1 MAFFKAKVLRQR
13 KDGMYV
19 VYIRVTQNRKSRY
32 IRSSWIVDDMGL
44 SKDKQDVIDPFVAEQ
59 TSKVIARYYNILNR
73 IDTQNWT
80 VKEIVDYIQKGKDGI
95 SFSMYAR
102 KHIEKMKARGQ
113 ERTSRDYKW
122 ALYSLEKFAG
132 GDEIMFSQLT
142 YSFLSRW
149 IDSLS
154 QTARSKNKY
163 PINIRQIHKTAML
176 EYNDEERGIQLITNP
191 WPKITIP
198 KEDTPNKRAIS
209 PNMLRRF
216 FAVVPDF
223 SRFTH
228 PLQELGQDVAL
239 ISFCM
244 CGINS
249 IDLFFAKKSQY
260 HNGVFHYNR
269 RKTSKSRSDNAYFE
283 IMVPQFIKPTF
294 EKYLSKNIESPW
306 LFDFQDRLST
316 SDSFNANVN
325 AGISQICKKVSP
337 DFHASLYSFRHSW
350 ATIAQNGCGASLGD
364 VDFALN
370 HSTYKM
376 ARVYTKIDYSPAWE
390 LNEKVIDYIFFS
402 NEDIVVNREDSDNS
416 FERMSKY
423 NLIRG
428 EAFVSGEC
436 VSVIEDSGFTNV
448 EQVIT
453 RLLSSFSDNISRP
466 SKVQVK
472 ISNLDKKQTQL
483 YQRILQ

>member
-1 MAFFKAKVLRQR
+1 
-13 KDGMYV
+13 MYV
-19 VYIRVTQNRKSRY
+19 VYIRFAHNRKVSYLRTSWLVNDKGISRNK
-32 IRSSWIVDDMGL
+32 
-44 SKDKQDVIDPFVAEQ
+44 KDIIDPIVIQQ
-59 TSKVIARYYNILNR
+59 TSKLILQYYELLNR

-95 SFSMYAR
+95 SFSKYAR
-102 KHIEKMKARGQ
+102 KHIDKMIARGQ

-122 ALYSLEKFAG
+122 ALYSLERFAG
-132 GDEIMFSQLT
+132 GNEVMFSQLT
-142 YSFLSRW
+142 FSFLSRW

-163 PINIRQIHKTAML
+163 PINIRQIHKAAIL

-209 PNMLRRF
+209 PNMLRKF

-228 PLQELGQDVAL
+228 PLQELGQDIAL

-249 IDLFFAKKSQY
+249 VDLFYAEKSQY
-260 HNGVFHYNR
+260 HNGIFHFNR
-269 RKTSKSRSDNAYFE
+269 RKTRKSRSDDAYFE
-283 IMVPQFIKPTF
+283 IRVPQFIVPTF
-294 EKYLSKNIESPW
+294 EKYLSKDMNSPW
-306 LFDFQDRLST
+306 LFDFQERLST
-316 SDSFNANVN
+316 PDSFNANVN
-325 AGISQICKKVSP
+325 GGISQICKKVSS

-364 VDFALN
+364 IDFALN
-370 HSTYKM
+370 HSTFKM

-402 NEDIVVNREDSDNS
+402 NEDISKREDSGKF

-428 EAFVSGEC
+428 EAFISGEC

-453 RLLSSFSDNISRP
+453 RLLSSLHEDVPRP
-466 SKVQVK
+466 TKVQIK
-472 ISNLDKKQTQL
+472 ISNLDKKQTRL
-483 YQRILQ
+483 YQRILK

>member
-19 VYIRVTQNRKSRY
+19 VYIRVTQNRESKY
-32 IRSSWIVDDMGL
+32 IRTSWVVGDDGL
-44 SKDKQDVIDPFVAEQ
+44 SRDKHDIIDPFVAEQ
-59 TSKVIARYYNILNR
+59 TTKIISRFYNTLNR
-73 IDTQNWT
+73 IDTKNWT
-80 VKEIVDYIQKGKDGI
+80 VKEIVEYVQQGKDGI
-95 SFSMYAR
+95 SFSKYAR
-102 KHIEKMKARGQ
+102 KHIDKMKARGQ

-163 PINIRQIHKTAML
+163 PINIRQIHKAAML
-176 EYNDEERGIQLITNP
+176 EYNDEERGILLIANP

-198 KEDTPNKRAIS
+198 KEDTPSKRAIS
-209 PNMLRRF
+209 PNMLRKF

-249 IDLFFAKKSQY
+249 VDLFFAKKDQY
-260 HNGVFHYNR
+260 HYGIFHYYR
-269 RKTSKSRSDNAYFE
+269 RKTRKSRSDNAYFE
-283 IMVPQFIKPTF
+283 IRVPQFIKPTF
-294 EKYLSKNIESPW
+294 EKYLSKDMKSPW

-364 VDFALN
+364 VDFALD

-402 NEDIVVNREDSDNS
+402 DKEPEHNEDSSAS

-428 EAFVSGEC
+428 EAFISGER
-436 VSVIEDSGFTNV
+436 VSTIEDSGFTNV
-448 EQVIT
+448 EQVVT
-453 RLLSSFSDNISRP
+453 KLLSSLSDEIERP
-466 SKVQVK
+466 TKVQIK
-472 ISNLDKKQTQL
+472 ITNLDKRQI
-483 YQRILQ
+483 ILFQKLLS

>member
-1 MAFFKAKVLRQR
+1 MATLKATVKSKR

-19 VYIRVTQNRKSRY
+19 VYIRFAHNRKVSYLRTSWLVNDKGVSRNK
-32 IRSSWIVDDMGL
+32 
-44 SKDKQDVIDPFVAEQ
+44 KDIIDPNVIQQ
-59 TSKVIARYYNILNR
+59 TSKLIANYYDLLNK

-95 SFSMYAR
+95 SFSLYAR
-102 KHIEKMKARGQ
+102 NHIDKMIARAQ

-132 GDEIMFSQLT
+132 GNEVMFSQLT
-142 YSFLSRW
+142 FSFLSRW
-149 IDSLS
+149 IESLS
-154 QTARSKNKY
+154 QTARSKHKY
-163 PINIRQIHKTAML
+163 PINIRQIHKAAML

-198 KEDTPNKRAIS
+198 KEDTPNKRAIT
-209 PNMLRRF
+209 PNMLRKF

-228 PLQELGQDVAL
+228 PLHELGQDVAL

-249 IDLFFAKKSQY
+249 VDLFYAEKSQY
-260 HNGVFHYNR
+260 HDGIFHYNR
-269 RKTSKSRSDNAYFE
+269 RKTRKSRSDNAYFE
-283 IMVPQFIKPTF
+283 IRVPQFIVLTF
-294 EKYLSKNIESPW
+294 EKYLSRDMDSPW
-306 LFDFQDRLST
+306 LFDFQERLST
-316 SDSFNANVN
+316 PDSFNANIN

-350 ATIAQNGCGASLGD
+350 ATIAQNGCGASLAD
-364 VDFALN
+364 IDFALN
-370 HSTYKM
+370 HSTFKL
-376 ARVYTKIDYSPAWE
+376 ARVYTKIDYSPAWK
-390 LNEKVIDYIFFS
+390 LNEKVIDYVFFS
-402 NEDIVVNREDSDNS
+402 NEDIEKSEDANTS

-428 EAFVSGEC
+428 EAFICGNRVC
-436 VSVIEDSGFTNV
+436 VIEDSGFTNV
-448 EQVIT
+448 EQVIMK
-453 RLLSSFSDNISRP
+453 LLVSLPNDISRP
-466 SKVQVK
+466 SKVQIK
-472 ISNLDKKQTQL
+472 ITNLDKKQTQL
-483 YQRILQ
+483 YQRVLY

>member
-1 MAFFKAKVLRQR
+1 MATLKATVKSKR

-19 VYIRVTQNRKSRY
+19 VYIRFAHNRKVSYLRTSWLVNDKGVSRNK
-32 IRSSWIVDDMGL
+32 
-44 SKDKQDVIDPFVAEQ
+44 KDIIDPNVIQQ
-59 TSKVIARYYNILNR
+59 TSKLIDQYYNTLNR

-80 VKEIVDYIQKGKDGI
+80 VKEIMDYIQKGKDGI

-132 GDEIMFSQLT
+132 GNEVMFSQLT
-142 YSFLSRW
+142 FSFLSRW
-149 IDSLS
+149 IESLS
-154 QTARSKNKY
+154 QTARSKHKY
-163 PINIRQIHKTAML
+163 PINIRQIHKAAML

-191 WPKITIP
+191 WHKITIP
-198 KEDTPNKRAIS
+198 KEDTPNKRAIT
-209 PNMLRRF
+209 PNMLRKF
-216 FAVVPDF
+216 FAIVPDF

-249 IDLFFAKKSQY
+249 VDLFYAEKSQY
-260 HNGVFHYNR
+260 HDGIFHYNR
-269 RKTSKSRSDNAYFE
+269 RKTRKSRSDNAYFE
-283 IMVPQFIKPTF
+283 IRVPQFIVLTF
-294 EKYLSKNIESPW
+294 EKYLSRDMDSPW
-306 LFDFQDRLST
+306 LFDFQERLST
-316 SDSFNANVN
+316 PDSFNANIN

-350 ATIAQNGCGASLGD
+350 ATIAQNGCGASLAD
-364 VDFALN
+364 IDFALN
-370 HSTYKM
+370 HSTFKL
-376 ARVYTKIDYSPAWE
+376 ARVYTKIDYSPAWK
-390 LNEKVIDYIFFS
+390 LNEKVIDYVFFS
-402 NEDIVVNREDSDNS
+402 NEDIEKSEDANTS

-428 EAFVSGEC
+428 EAFICGNRVC
-436 VSVIEDSGFTNV
+436 VIEDSGFTNV
-448 EQVIT
+448 EQVIMK
-453 RLLSSFSDNISRP
+453 LLVSLPNDISRP
-466 SKVQVK
+466 SKVQIK
-472 ISNLDKKQTQL
+472 ITNLDKKQTQL
-483 YQRILQ
+483 YQRLIQ

>member
-1 MAFFKAKVLRQR
+1 
-13 KDGMYV
+13 MYV
-19 VYIRVTQNRKSRY
+19 VYIRFAHNRKVSYLRT
-32 IRSSWIVDDMGL
+32 SWMVNDKGL
-44 SKDKQDVIDPFVAEQ
+44 SRNKKDIIDPYVIQQ
-59 TSKVIARYYNILNR
+59 TSKLIDQYYNTLNR
-73 IDTQNWT
+73 IDTQDWT

-132 GDEIMFSQLT
+132 GNEVMFSQLT

-149 IDSLS
+149 IYSLS

-163 PINIRQIHKTAML
+163 PINIRQIHKAAML
-176 EYNDEERGIQLITNP
+176 EYNDEERSIQLITNP

-228 PLQELGQDVAL
+228 PLQELGQDIAL

-249 IDLFFAKKSQY
+249 VDLFFAKKSQY
-260 HNGVFHYNR
+260 HNGIFHYNR

-294 EKYLSKNIESPW
+294 EKYLSKDMASPW

-316 SDSFNANVN
+316 SDSFNANIN

-370 HSTYKM
+370 HSTFKL

-390 LNEKVIDYIFFS
+390 LNEKVIDYVFFS
-402 NEDIVVNREDSDNS
+402 NEDIEKSEDANTF

-428 EAFVSGEC
+428 EAFICGNRVC
-436 VSVIEDSGFTNV
+436 VIEDSGFTNV
-448 EQVIT
+448 EQVIMK
-453 RLLSSFSDNISRP
+453 LLVSLPNDISRP
-466 SKVQVK
+466 SKVQIK
-472 ISNLDKKQTQL
+472 ITNLDKKQTQL
-483 YQRILQ
+483 YQRLIQ